1 MKIGFLGC
9 GAMGSIYAG
18 NLTKAHEVYIFD
30 AMPAVCEAVNTT
42 GITIDEPDGSTRVY
56 HPVIATTDPS
66 TIGEM
71 DIMIVFVK
79 YLFLESA
86 LEKCKTM
93 IGPNTIVLSLQ
104 NGVGNYDEIAKVV
117 PEKQICCGTTAH
129 GATNLGP
136 GHSRH
141 TGVGPTNV
149 GTIKGGHE
157 SAEKVAEAL
166 RAGGFEVNV
175 QENVMQLIWH
185 KLFANIAINAIT
197 ALLDVTNGTI
207 AENEHERDLAEKM
220 VREAVAVAN
229 ATGCSF
235 DVEAELKNAFDVA
248 LATGTNRSSMLQD
261 VTRKGITE
269 IKIINGAV
277 VKEGKA
283 AGIPTPY
290 NDAIVDLILA
300 KQDSYLQK

>member
-42 GITIDEPDGSTRVY
+42 GITIDEPDGTTHVY
-56 HPVIATTDPS
+56 HPVVATTDPS

-283 AGIPTPY
+283 AGVPTPY
-290 NDAIVDLILA
+290 NEAIVDLILA

>member
-141 TGVGPTNV
+141 TGCGPTNV

-229 ATGCSF
+229 ATGCTF

-283 AGIPTPY
+283 AGVPTPY
-290 NDAIVDLILA
+290 NEAIVDLILA

>member
-42 GITIDEPDGSTRVY
+42 GITIDEPDGTTHVY
-56 HPVIATTDPS
+56 HPVVATTDPS

-229 ATGCSF
+229 ATGCTF

>member
-42 GITIDEPDGSTRVY
+42 GITIDEPDGTTKVY

-141 TGVGPTNV
+141 TGCGPTNV

-229 ATGCSF
+229 ATGCTF

-283 AGIPTPY
+283 AGVPTPY
-290 NDAIVDLILA
+290 NEAIVDLILA